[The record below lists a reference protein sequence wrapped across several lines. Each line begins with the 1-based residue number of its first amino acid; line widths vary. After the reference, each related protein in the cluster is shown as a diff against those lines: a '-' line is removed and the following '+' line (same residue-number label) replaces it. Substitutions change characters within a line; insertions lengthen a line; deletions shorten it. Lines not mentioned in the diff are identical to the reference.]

1 MNNDQVIENLK
12 LIIKQL
18 ENRITEL
25 NNLRND
31 PAVPFAERAIRQN
44 QIIQRT
50 SSLNLRI
57 LQLEQ
62 QLHDRELL
70 QSLNKDVPALTDTRK
85 KQLEKAL
92 AAVSKDIS
100 ATRTF
105 QAAIALAK
113 NISDAA
119 SNAGTA
125 AQL

>member
-1 MNNDQVIENLK
+1 MNNNEVIDNLK
-12 LIIKQL
+12 IIIEQL
-18 ENRITEL
+18 ETRITEL

-31 PAVPFAERAIRQN
+31 PSVPFSERPIRQN

-70 QSLNKDVPALTDTRK
+70 RSLNATIPALSSSRK
-85 KQLEKAL
+85 DKLEKAL
-92 AAVSKDIS
+92 AEVSNDIS
-100 ATRTF
+100 ATRDF
-105 QAAIALAK
+105 QAAIALASK
-113 NISDAA
+113 ISVAA
-119 SNAGTA
+119 SNAGGA